1 MKRFIVLLLVCCLGA
16 AVTARPIRGTVK
28 CAGTPVSGVTVTD
41 GHSFTESGADG
52 TFTLDADDD
61 ALFISIVTP
70 SGYLAPM
77 EQDIPQFFRPYAAS
91 TKRYDFEL
99 RPWPATG
106 EVYELLA
113 IGDPQPK
120 TAAHFDRLRTEII
133 PELRRATAL
142 GKQRGTAQA
151 ALLLGDI
158 VWDSP
163 ELFAGVRE
171 QFASLGIPVYGVIGN
186 HDHDRNKY
194 TDREATENYRNHFG
208 PTYYAFDRGI
218 VHFDL
223 ANNYGPAYG
232 TAEENFGRLMERSFR
247 PYRDEMFIATKA
259 GYDMWPGPYGNWG
272 SRKYL
277 MASLDQ
283 SLRRM
288 KLDYA
293 DVFYSHRYD
302 PETPLEETLQTL
314 VDIVRS
320 GKALYA
326 GLSRYPLAAERFAF
340 RYLAERDVPCL
351 LFQDKYNIF
360 NREPATSGVLS
371 LAAESGT
378 GFAAFSP
385 LAQGLLTGR
394 YLNGIPQ
401 DSRMAEGRS
410 LRRDVLTDAMLARIR
425 GLDDLARQRGQTLA
439 EMALAWLLHDSRV
452 TTVIIGASST
462 AQIADNLRALEN
474 TAFSDEELA
483 RIDALSRE

>member
-41 GHSFTESGADG
+41 GHSFTDRGADG
-52 TFTLDADDD
+52 TFTLDAADD

-106 EVYELLA
+106 EGCELLA

-120 TAAHFDRLRTEII
+120 TASHFDRLRTEII
-133 PELRRATAL
+133 PELQRATAL

-208 PTYYAFDRGI
+208 PTYYAFDMGRTHYIVLDDIVYHGAKKYDEQIDSLQLAWAAEYARRLPAGSRVCVAMHAPAMKAWKGNQVMESAARLMDAFAGHELHFITGHTHVNSNYDIREGVVEHNVAQICGNLWYDPINKDGTPKGYQLFRECGGEFSWEYRSLGSPAVRQLRVWQPGQVEAFPGSVVAKIWNWDPCWTVVWYEDGRYRGAMQRIQI
-218 VHFDL
+218 VDPDYAAHLDSLKNAGRKL
-223 ANNYGPAYG
+223 AKSQHPRISDFYFKARPSASAQ
-232 TAEENFGRLMERSFR
+232 TIEVVATDRFGRRYSERITL
-247 PYRDEMFIATKA
+247 EKA
-259 GYDMWPGPYGNWG
+259 
-272 SRKYL
+272 
-277 MASLDQ
+277 Q
-283 SLRRM
+283 
-288 KLDYA
+288 
-293 DVFYSHRYD
+293 
-302 PETPLEETLQTL
+302 
-314 VDIVRS
+314 
-320 GKALYA
+320 
-326 GLSRYPLAAERFAF
+326 
-340 RYLAERDVPCL
+340 
-351 LFQDKYNIF
+351 
-360 NREPATSGVLS
+360 
-371 LAAESGT
+371 
-378 GFAAFSP
+378 
-385 LAQGLLTGR
+385 
-394 YLNGIPQ
+394 
-401 DSRMAEGRS
+401 
-410 LRRDVLTDAMLARIR
+410 
-425 GLDDLARQRGQTLA
+425 
-439 EMALAWLLHDSRV
+439 
-452 TTVIIGASST
+452 
-462 AQIADNLRALEN
+462 
-474 TAFSDEELA
+474 
-483 RIDALSRE
+483 

>member
-28 CAGTPVSGVTVTD
+28 CAGTPPSGVTVTD

-133 PELRRATAL
+133 PELQRATAL

-208 PTYYAFDRGI
+208 PTYYAFDMGRTHYI
-218 VHFDL
+218 VLDDIVYHGAKKYDEQIDSLQL
-223 ANNYGPAYG
+223 AWAAEYARRLPAG
-232 TAEENFGRLMERSFR
+232 SRVCVAMHAPALKAWKGNQVMESAARLMDAFAGHELHFITGHTHVNSNYDIREGVVEHNVAQICGNLWYDPINKDGTPKGYQLFRECGGEFSWEYRSLGSPAVR
-247 PYRDEMFIATKA
+247 QLRVWQARA
-259 GYDMWPGPYGNWG
+259 GGSV
-272 SRKYL
+272 SRKRRGQNL
-277 MASLDQ
+277 ELGPLLDRRLVRGRPLPRRNAAHPDRRPRLCGASRL
-283 SLRRM
+283 SEKRR
-288 KLDYA
+288 A
-293 DVFYSHRYD
+293 
-302 PETPLEETLQTL
+302 ETRQ
-314 VDIVRS
+314 I
-320 GKALYA
+320 
-326 GLSRYPLAAERFAF
+326 AASPH
-340 RYLAERDVPCL
+340 LGL
-351 LFQDKYNIF
+351 LFQSASF
-360 NREPATSGVLS
+360 GF
-371 LAAESGT
+371 GT
-378 GFAAFSP
+378 DDRGSRHGPFRTP
-385 LAQGLLTGR
+385 LFGAHHARKGPMTGR
-394 YLNGIPQ
+394 SG
-401 DSRMAEGRS
+401 DS
-410 LRRDVLTDAMLARIR
+410 
-425 GLDDLARQRGQTLA
+425 
-439 EMALAWLLHDSRV
+439 
-452 TTVIIGASST
+452 
-462 AQIADNLRALEN
+462 
-474 TAFSDEELA
+474 
-483 RIDALSRE
+483 

>member
-208 PTYYAFDRGI
+208 PTYYAFDMGRTHYIVLDDIVYHGAKKYDKQIDSLQLAWAAEYARRLPAGSRVCVAMHAPAMKAWKGNQVMESAARLMDAFAGHELHFITGHTHVNSNYDIREGVVEHNVAQICGNLWYDPINKDGTPKGYQLFRECGGEFSWEYRSLGSPAVRQLRVWQPGQVEAFPGSVVAKIWNWDPCWTVVWYEDGRYRGAMQRI
-218 VHFDL
+218 QIIDPDYAAHLDSLKNAGRKL
-223 ANNYGPAYG
+223 AKSQHPRISDFYFKARPSASAQ
-232 TAEENFGRLMERSFR
+232 TIEVVATDRFGRRYSERITL
-247 PYRDEMFIATKA
+247 EKA
-259 GYDMWPGPYGNWG
+259 
-272 SRKYL
+272 
-277 MASLDQ
+277 Q
-283 SLRRM
+283 
-288 KLDYA
+288 
-293 DVFYSHRYD
+293 
-302 PETPLEETLQTL
+302 
-314 VDIVRS
+314 
-320 GKALYA
+320 
-326 GLSRYPLAAERFAF
+326 
-340 RYLAERDVPCL
+340 
-351 LFQDKYNIF
+351 
-360 NREPATSGVLS
+360 
-371 LAAESGT
+371 
-378 GFAAFSP
+378 
-385 LAQGLLTGR
+385 
-394 YLNGIPQ
+394 
-401 DSRMAEGRS
+401 
-410 LRRDVLTDAMLARIR
+410 
-425 GLDDLARQRGQTLA
+425 
-439 EMALAWLLHDSRV
+439 
-452 TTVIIGASST
+452 
-462 AQIADNLRALEN
+462 
-474 TAFSDEELA
+474 
-483 RIDALSRE
+483 

>member
-208 PTYYAFDRGI
+208 PTYYAFDMGRTHYI
-218 VHFDL
+218 VLDDIVYHGAKKYDEQIDSLQL
-223 ANNYGPAYG
+223 AWAAEYARRLPAG
-232 TAEENFGRLMERSFR
+232 SRVCVAMHAPAMKAWKGNQVMESAARLMDAFAGHELHFITGHTHVNSNYDIREGVVEHNVAQICGTTRSTRTAR
-247 PYRDEMFIATKA
+247 PKATSSSA
-259 GYDMWPGPYGNWG
+259 SAAESSRGSTGASGLRPYGNCGYG
-272 SRKYL
+272 SPGRWKRFPE
-277 MASLDQ
+277 ASWP
-283 SLRRM
+283 
-288 KLDYA
+288 K
-293 DVFYSHRYD
+293 
-302 PETPLEETLQTL
+302 
-314 VDIVRS
+314 
-320 GKALYA
+320 
-326 GLSRYPLAAERFAF
+326 
-340 RYLAERDVPCL
+340 
-351 LFQDKYNIF
+351 
-360 NREPATSGVLS
+360 
-371 LAAESGT
+371 SGT
-378 GFAAFSP
+378 GTPAGPSSGTRTAVTAAQCS
-385 LAQGLLTGR
+385 A
-394 YLNGIPQ
+394 
-401 DSRMAEGRS
+401 SR
-410 LRRDVLTDAMLARIR
+410 
-425 GLDDLARQRGQTLA
+425 
-439 EMALAWLLHDSRV
+439 
-452 TTVIIGASST
+452 SST
-462 AQIADNLRALEN
+462 PTMR
-474 TAFSDEELA
+474 
-483 RIDALSRE
+483 RISTL

>member
-194 TDREATENYRNHFG
+194 TDREATENYRNQFG
-208 PTYYAFDRGI
+208 PTYYAFDMGRTHYIDLDDI
-218 VHFDL
+218 VYHGATKYDEQIDSMQLDL
-223 ANNYGPAYG
+223 AADYARRLPA
-232 TAEENFGRLMERSFR
+232 
-247 PYRDEMFIATKA
+247 
-259 GYDMWPGPYGNWG
+259 G
-272 SRKYL
+272 SRV
-277 MASLDQ
+277 S
-283 SLRRM
+283 
-288 KLDYA
+288 
-293 DVFYSHRYD
+293 V
-302 PETPLEETLQTL
+302 
-314 VDIVRS
+314 
-320 GKALYA
+320 
-326 GLSRYPLAAERFAF
+326 
-340 RYLAERDVPCL
+340 
-351 LFQDKYNIF
+351 
-360 NREPATSGVLS
+360 
-371 LAAESGT
+371 
-378 GFAAFSP
+378 
-385 LAQGLLTGR
+385 
-394 YLNGIPQ
+394 
-401 DSRMAEGRS
+401 
-410 LRRDVLTDAMLARIR
+410 AM
-425 GLDDLARQRGQTLA
+425 
-439 EMALAWLLHDSRV
+439 H
-452 TTVIIGASST
+452 
-462 AQIADNLRALEN
+462 
-474 TAFSDEELA
+474 
-483 RIDALSRE
+483 

>member
-133 PELRRATAL
+133 PELQRATAL

-208 PTYYAFDRGI
+208 PTYYAFDMGRTHYI
-218 VHFDL
+218 VLDDIVYHGAKKYDEQIDSLQL
-223 ANNYGPAYG
+223 AWAAEYARRLPAG
-232 TAEENFGRLMERSFR
+232 SRVCVAMHAPAMKAWKGNQVMESAARLMDAFAGHELH
-247 PYRDEMFIATKA
+247 FITGHTHVNSNYDIREGVVEHNVAQICGNLWYDPINKDGHAQRLPALPRMRRRVLVGVPEPRISGRTATA
-259 GYDMWPGPYGNWG
+259 GMAARAGGSV
-272 SRKYL
+272 SRKRRGQNL
-277 MASLDQ
+277 ELGPLLDRRLVRGRPLPRRNATHPDRRPRLCGASRL
-283 SLRRM
+283 SEKRR
-288 KLDYA
+288 A
-293 DVFYSHRYD
+293 
-302 PETPLEETLQTL
+302 ETRQ
-314 VDIVRS
+314 I
-320 GKALYA
+320 
-326 GLSRYPLAAERFAF
+326 AASPH
-340 RYLAERDVPCL
+340 LGL
-351 LFQDKYNIF
+351 LFQSASF
-360 NREPATSGVLS
+360 GF
-371 LAAESGT
+371 GT
-378 GFAAFSP
+378 DDRGSRHGPFRTP
-385 LAQGLLTGR
+385 LFGAHHARKGPMTGR
-394 YLNGIPQ
+394 SG
-401 DSRMAEGRS
+401 DS
-410 LRRDVLTDAMLARIR
+410 
-425 GLDDLARQRGQTLA
+425 
-439 EMALAWLLHDSRV
+439 
-452 TTVIIGASST
+452 
-462 AQIADNLRALEN
+462 
-474 TAFSDEELA
+474 
-483 RIDALSRE
+483 

>member
-186 HDHDRNKY
+186 HDHDLRYPALSNQKV
-194 TDREATENYRNHFG
+194 TEESYAERIYEDHFG
-208 PTYYAFDRGI
+208 PYNYSFNVGDAHIITLKDIDYYKDKKYDERFGKEQLEWLKN
-218 VHFDL
+218 DL
-223 ANNYGPAYG
+223 SYV
-232 TAEENFGRLMERSFR
+232 
-247 PYRDEMFIATKA
+247 K
-259 GYDMWPGPYGNWG
+259 PG
-272 SRKYL
+272 
-277 MASLDQ
+277 
-283 SLRRM
+283 
-288 KLDYA
+288 
-293 DVFYSHRYD
+293 
-302 PETPLEETLQTL
+302 TL
-314 VDIVRS
+314 VFINVHAPVFNQTDK
-320 GKALYA
+320 G
-326 GLSRYPLAAERFAF
+326 GGNAE
-340 RYLAERDVPCL
+340 D
-351 LFQDKYNIF
+351 
-360 NREPATSGVLS
+360 
-371 LAAESGT
+371 AESLKEIVSPYNVHIFAGHTHFFENNQVTPNLYEHNIGAACGAWWAGHVNRCGAPNGYLVVEVKGNAATWYYKAT
-378 GFAAFSP
+378 GHDSDYQFRVYRPNEFKSQAD
-385 LAQGLLTGR
+385 
-394 YLNGIPQ
+394 YLVVNVWDWDPTYQVTWSENGIEKGRMEQFDDEDQ
-401 DSRMAEGRS
+401 DYIDMHGKPSGYHTSHLFRVRP
-410 LRRDVLTDAMLARIR
+410 TDKAKSVKIVATNRF
-425 GLDDLARQRGQTLA
+425 GQSFTQTVDLK
-439 EMALAWLLHDSRV
+439 
-452 TTVIIGASST
+452 
-462 AQIADNLRALEN
+462 
-474 TAFSDEELA
+474 
-483 RIDALSRE
+483 

>member
-133 PELRRATAL
+133 PELQRATAL

-208 PTYYAFDRGI
+208 PTYYAFDMGRTHYI
-218 VHFDL
+218 VLDDIVYHGAKKYDEQIDSLQL
-223 ANNYGPAYG
+223 AWAAEYARRLPAG
-232 TAEENFGRLMERSFR
+232 SRVCVAMHAPAMKAWKGNQVMESAARLMDAFAGHELH
-247 PYRDEMFIATKA
+247 FIT
-259 GYDMWPGPYGNWG
+259 GHTHVNSNYD
-272 SRKYL
+272 
-277 MASLDQ
+277 
-283 SLRRM
+283 
-288 KLDYA
+288 
-293 DVFYSHRYD
+293 
-302 PETPLEETLQTL
+302 
-314 VDIVRS
+314 
-320 GKALYA
+320 
-326 GLSRYPLAAERFAF
+326 
-340 RYLAERDVPCL
+340 CL
-351 LFQDKYNIF
+351 LY
-360 NREPATSGVLS
+360 TSP
-371 LAAESGT
+371 
-378 GFAAFSP
+378 SP
-385 LAQGLLTGR
+385 RDRQK
-394 YLNGIPQ
+394 
-401 DSRMAEGRS
+401 SRMP
-410 LRRDVLTDAMLARIR
+410 
-425 GLDDLARQRGQTLA
+425 
-439 EMALAWLLHDSRV
+439 
-452 TTVIIGASST
+452 SS
-462 AQIADNLRALEN
+462 A
-474 TAFSDEELA
+474 
-483 RIDALSRE
+483 

>member
-171 QFASLGIPVYGVIGN
+171 QFASLG
-186 HDHDRNKY
+186 
-194 TDREATENYRNHFG
+194 
-208 PTYYAFDRGI
+208 
-218 VHFDL
+218 
-223 ANNYGPAYG
+223 
-232 TAEENFGRLMERSFR
+232 
-247 PYRDEMFIATKA
+247 
-259 GYDMWPGPYGNWG
+259 
-272 SRKYL
+272 
-277 MASLDQ
+277 
-283 SLRRM
+283 
-288 KLDYA
+288 
-293 DVFYSHRYD
+293 
-302 PETPLEETLQTL
+302 
-314 VDIVRS
+314 
-320 GKALYA
+320 
-326 GLSRYPLAAERFAF
+326 
-340 RYLAERDVPCL
+340 
-351 LFQDKYNIF
+351 
-360 NREPATSGVLS
+360 
-371 LAAESGT
+371 
-378 GFAAFSP
+378 
-385 LAQGLLTGR
+385 
-394 YLNGIPQ
+394 
-401 DSRMAEGRS
+401 
-410 LRRDVLTDAMLARIR
+410 
-425 GLDDLARQRGQTLA
+425 
-439 EMALAWLLHDSRV
+439 
-452 TTVIIGASST
+452 
-462 AQIADNLRALEN
+462 
-474 TAFSDEELA
+474 
-483 RIDALSRE
+483 

>member
-133 PELRRATAL
+133 PELQRATAL

-208 PTYYAFDRGI
+208 PTYYAFDMGRTHYI
-218 VHFDL
+218 VLDDIVYHGAKKYDEQIDSLQL
-223 ANNYGPAYG
+223 AWAAEYARRLPAG
-232 TAEENFGRLMERSFR
+232 SRVCVAMHAPAMKAWKGNQVMESAARLMDAFAGHELHFITGHTHVNSNYDIREGVVEHNVAQICGNLWYDPINKDGTPKGYQLFREGGGAFSGKYRSLGCT
-247 PYRDEMFIATKA
+247 ATA
-259 GYDMWPGPYGNWG
+259 GMAARAGGSV
-272 SRKYL
+272 SRKRRGQNL
-277 MASLDQ
+277 ELGPLLDRRLVRGRPLPRRNAAHPDRRPRLCGASRL
-283 SLRRM
+283 SEKRR
-288 KLDYA
+288 A
-293 DVFYSHRYD
+293 
-302 PETPLEETLQTL
+302 ETRQ
-314 VDIVRS
+314 I
-320 GKALYA
+320 
-326 GLSRYPLAAERFAF
+326 AASPH
-340 RYLAERDVPCL
+340 LGL
-351 LFQDKYNIF
+351 LFQSASF
-360 NREPATSGVLS
+360 GF
-371 LAAESGT
+371 GT
-378 GFAAFSP
+378 DDRGSRHGPFRTP
-385 LAQGLLTGR
+385 LFGAHHARKGPMTGR
-394 YLNGIPQ
+394 SG
-401 DSRMAEGRS
+401 DS
-410 LRRDVLTDAMLARIR
+410 
-425 GLDDLARQRGQTLA
+425 
-439 EMALAWLLHDSRV
+439 
-452 TTVIIGASST
+452 
-462 AQIADNLRALEN
+462 
-474 TAFSDEELA
+474 
-483 RIDALSRE
+483 